1 MSSGSGRARKL
12 LSLLGSPAEMWLV
25 LRMTA
30 WALVL
35 PVLKHVVRLPRL
47 AKLMWRDGKG
57 SPSDAGVERVV
68 RIASLAAR
76 FGSLP
81 RRDNCLEHSLILY
94 RYLSRLDADP
104 HLVAAMQR
112 REGDM
117 RGHAW
122 VTVDGVPVGA
132 EDVSTFT
139 PVLELGRGGSRLST
153 G

>member
-1 MSSGSGRARKL
+1 VSFGDRG
-12 LSLLGSPAEMWLV
+12 LV
-25 LRMTA
+25 LRMTS
-30 WALVL
+30 WALLL

-47 AKLMWRDGKG
+47 AELMWRDGMG
-57 SPSDAGVERVV
+57 SPSEAGVERVV
-68 RIASLAAR
+68 RLASLAGR

-94 RYLSRLDADP
+94 RYLSMLNADP
-104 HLVAAMQR
+104 HLVAAVQR
-112 REGDM
+112 RDGDM
-117 RGHAW
+117 QGHVW

-139 PVLELGRGGSRLST
+139 PVLELGRGGSRINT